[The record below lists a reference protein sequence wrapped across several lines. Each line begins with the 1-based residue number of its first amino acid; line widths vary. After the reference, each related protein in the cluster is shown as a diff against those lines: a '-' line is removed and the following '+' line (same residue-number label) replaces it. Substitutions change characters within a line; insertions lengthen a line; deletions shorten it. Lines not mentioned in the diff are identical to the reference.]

1 MNGNRGGWVPI
12 QRTLLGSDIWLLP
25 DGQRIVYVTLQ
36 LLANHAAKTWT
47 WRGQEYSVQ
56 PGQLVTSSERLAAA
70 AGVTRQ
76 TVRSA
81 LKNLAQLGALINEST
96 KSGVLITLTS
106 WGLCQSGGGKA
117 TNQRINQQMAK
128 TQPRDQPTD
137 QPTKKTHNPYQSGF
151 VPIWRWKNNQQN
163 NQQFNQAT
171 VENQPTVQ
179 PLTIIVIRILIYI
192 KNLTTTVT
200 SPTRTGKFGTGPAW
214 TRSRRCLPID
224 RPLPDHLNPPP
235 ASRPLTAMSG
245 PAFRLAGRHWPPGT
259 ENARRRNWPPKR
271 NSPHAC
277 EDSPEHPGQQPRGQK
292 APWGKE

>member
-137 QPTKKTHNPYQSGF
+137 QPTKKNPQPL
-151 VPIWRWKNNQQN
+151 PIGVCANM
-163 NQQFNQAT
+163 A
-171 VENQPTVQ
+171 VEKQPTEQPTVQ
-179 PLTIIVIRILIYI
+179 PSNGGKPTNSSTTNNNSNKNFNIY
-192 KNLTTTVT
+192 K
-200 SPTRTGKFGTGPAW
+200 KFNNNGDFPDEDREIWNGPGVDTLKAV
-214 TRSRRCLPID
+214 LAD
-224 RPLPDHLNPPP
+224 RPAAPRPPEPATSEQTADGNERPRLPSCRE
-235 ASRPLTAMSG
+235 A
-245 PAFRLAGRHWPPGT
+245 LA
-259 ENARRRNWPPKR
+259 ARYRERE
-271 NSPHAC
+271 AA
-277 EDSPEHPGQQPRGQK
+277 ELATK
-292 APWGKE
+292 A